1 VLVVSGFFALS
12 LVVIMFS
19 FWVFCTCQRD
29 RLWKNGR

>member
-1 VLVVSGFFALS
+1 
-12 LVVIMFS
+12 MFS